1 MNKYELEALLGAK
14 LTEEEFRKIE
24 LVFMN
29 TRAIGTQ
36 SKMVHI
42 LEAGGM
48 EFIDILYSLVE
59 ERGKLISDVGELK
72 TEISDIRKE
81 NRKLREFREV
91 ILKAYKEAGHE

>member
-48 EFIDILYSLVE
+48 EFVDILYSLVE